1 MIIMIIIIQRTVKYL
16 FYPDQHPDRV
26 GERRA
31 ALGEDHRAGHRG
43 GPLRRADPP
52 EAAREV
58 DRGEADG
65 TRGHP
70 VRGGPEEQ
78 AQVRIST
85 IKILSGYFD
94 NFL

>member
-1 MIIMIIIIQRTVKYL
+1 MERSSYRPMIVRNLNEY
-16 FYPDQHPDRV
+16 FPYQHPDRV
-26 GERRA
+26 GERRV

-65 TRGHP
+65 ARGHP
-70 VRGGPEEQ
+70 VRGGAEEQ
-78 AQVRIST
+78 AQVQKMIFCKFS
-85 IKILSGYFD
+85 
-94 NFL
+94 